1 MARMRNRFNQKARE
15 GKKKQ
20 VVVDNSETKKVL
32 VDSKALGGS
41 SKYDEANALVLPSK
55 KRKTVVK
62 DLNKG
67 SGSKFLSRKQRKRL
81 EKIVERREKK
91 SNRAE
96 LLEELQKHQLSAE
109 KYSKLTPLVQVQTE
123 GLKKLFS
130 EIEKGD
136 YEKRALESSLAE
148 TSAIPASSSRS
159 SIKGSNKL
167 KYRSWSGRFSLDKKS
182 KECSKDPMVLGLD
195 EEPSSDEDDSD
206 VEMIGADTD
215 EVKEELVDDEG
226 EMDTNDET
234 GDKEEEEDEEEEVR
248 AEESDNKNDT
258 VQKLKQ
264 DCVKPDVQLTS
275 VKAEKKPKQFVQVN
289 RTPEIEAVRAKL
301 PIIPEEQVI
310 MESINENAVTVL
322 AGETGS
328 GKTTQVPQFLY
339 EAGFALNGKIIGITE
354 PRRVAAISM
363 SHRVAKE
370 LNLSTSIVS
379 YQIRFEGNANPK
391 TKIKFMTDGVLL
403 KELEKDFL
411 LSKYSAICIDEAHER
426 SLYTDILIG
435 LLSRVVTI
443 RKKRN
448 DPLKLVIMSA
458 TMRVED
464 FQENSKLFKVPPRL
478 IHVPTR
484 QFPVQIHFNKV
495 TPENYIV
502 AAYKKAVQI
511 HRKLP
516 PGGILIFLTGQ
527 QEVRTVVSKLRKA
540 FPRKDAANYD
550 STAHENENAFLKQK
564 KRRSQGNNKNKNAAL
579 RTFDLDKIKALPLKS
594 GEGDGDEY
602 GSENNSEDELE
613 EDDDL
618 NSEWAVDSDGGG
630 EPLYVLPLYS
640 MLPSNEQQKVFET
653 PPEGCRLCVVATNVA
668 ETSLTIPSIRYV
680 IDVGK
685 VKNKEWDKLT
695 GVQQFCVT
703 WCSKA
708 SAEQRAGRAGRTG
721 PGHCYRLF
729 SSAVYDSD
737 FEQYSA
743 PEILIR
749 PVDDMMLFMKSIG
762 IDRVCNFPYPTH
774 PGETQ
779 LFGAEKTLIDLGA
792 LEIPKV
798 KGKAQKSA
806 AKNSNGGDQS
816 RITDLG
822 KTMSHFPLSPR
833 FSKMLAL
840 SFHHSVIEYAV
851 ALVAGL
857 TVQEVFLDVS
867 LDESSKGLKSSWIKL
882 RRQWAGTGS
891 QLHLGDNMVLLR
903 AVGAFEY
910 EGGTAEF
917 CQKAGLRFKAMK
929 EIRKLRKQLISE
941 INMMVSAEQELPI
954 NPQMKPPTD
963 DEATL
968 LRQILLSGLP
978 DRIARKID
986 DSELKQDEDK
996 KKYKYAYRCGELED
1010 PVIMHPSSVLRGSLP
1025 EWVTYQ
1031 EIFESNEKMYMRGI
1045 TAIEPSW
1052 IPLFCKS
1059 LCNMGSP
1066 LSEPLPFYD
1075 SEKGIVTCSVNC
1087 TYGKQG
1093 WELPIHEIEFP
1104 FSLEKFKLFAQF
1116 LLQGDVFP
1124 KLEKWRSHLLSLPIT
1139 MTKPWARLQPRT
1151 QTLLDA
1157 LTSKRICSKSD
1168 LLEVW
1173 KSDKNFLLKE
1183 YLEWFSAEHQIQISC
1198 CWPPI

>member
-1 MARMRNRFNQKARE
+1 MARMRHRFNQKARQ
-15 GKKKQ
+15 GKNKQ
-20 VVVDNSETKKVL
+20 VVVDDSEAKKVL
-32 VDSKALGGS
+32 VDTKALGGGS
-41 SKYDEANALVLPSK
+41 SSASKYDEANALVLPSK

-62 DLNKG
+62 DTGKG
-67 SGSKFLSRKQRKRL
+67 SGQKFLSRKQRKKL

-109 KYSKLTPLVQVQTE
+109 KYAKLTPLVQVQTE

-130 EIEKGD
+130 EIERGD
-136 YEKRALESSLAE
+136 YEKRVLEHSSADTTAKPSLAK
-148 TSAIPASSSRS
+148 S

-167 KYRSWSGRFSLDKKS
+167 KYRSWSGRFNQDTKS
-182 KECSKDPMVLGLD
+182 KEPSKDPMVLGLD
-195 EEPSSDEDDSD
+195 EESSDEDEDSD
-206 VEMIGADTD
+206 VEMIEGNTD
-215 EVKEELVDDEG
+215 VVKEEPVEDSDSDANSGTEDNGISENDNQTAGEVTSDVDEQMNALEQKDGVNKPGVELVG
-226 EMDTNDET
+226 E
-234 GDKEEEEDEEEEVR
+234 K
-248 AEESDNKNDT
+248 
-258 VQKLKQ
+258 
-264 DCVKPDVQLTS
+264 VKV
-275 VKAEKKPKQFVQVN
+275 EKKPKQFVQVN

-301 PIIPEEQVI
+301 PIIPEEQII
-310 MESINENAVTVL
+310 MESITENAVTVL

-339 EAGFALNGKIIGITE
+339 EAGYALNDKIIGVTE

-370 LNLSTSIVS
+370 LNLSTDIVS
-379 YQIRFEGNANPK
+379 YQIRFEGNASSK

-403 KELEKDFL
+403 KEIEKDFL
-411 LSKYSAICIDEAHER
+411 LTKYSAICIDEAHER

-435 LLSRVVTI
+435 LLSRCVMV

-448 DPLKLVIMSA
+448 DPLKLIIMSA

-464 FQENSKLFKVPPRL
+464 FQENSKLFKAPPTM

-484 QFPVQIHFNKV
+484 QFPVQMHFNKV

-540 FPRKDAANYD
+540 FPRKDGGNYGTK
-550 STAHENENAFLKQK
+550 SKSNENAFTKRKKKQSK
-564 KRRSQGNNKNKNAAL
+564 GNQNIAL

-594 GEGDGDEY
+594 GEESEEEC
-602 GSENNSEDELE
+602 GSENSEDEL
-613 EDDDL
+613 DDDFD
-618 NSEWAVDSDGGG
+618 SEWAVDNEAGGD
-630 EPLYVLPLYS
+630 PLHVLPLYS
-640 MLPSNEQQKVFET
+640 MLPSNEQQKVFEH

-668 ETSLTIPSIRYV
+668 ETSLTIPSVRYV

-685 VKNKEWDKLT
+685 VKTKEWDKLT
-695 GVQQFCVT
+695 GVQQFRVT

-729 SSAVYDSD
+729 SSAVYDSE

-743 PEILIR
+743 PEILLR

-774 PGETQ
+774 PGENQ
-779 LFGAEKTLIDLGA
+779 LVGAETTLINLGA
-792 LEIPKV
+792 LEVSKV
-798 KGKAQKSA
+798 KGKHQKSF
-806 AKNSNGGDQS
+806 NSGDQS

-822 KTMSHFPLSPR
+822 KTMAHFPLSPR

-840 SFHHSVIEYAV
+840 SFHHSVVEYAV

-857 TVQEVFLDVS
+857 TIQEVFLDVS
-867 LDESSKGLKSSWIKL
+867 LDESCKGLKSSWAKL
-882 RRQWAGTGS
+882 RRQWAGAGS
-891 QLHLGDNMVLLR
+891 QLLLGDNIVLLR

-910 EGGTAEF
+910 EGGTGEF

-929 EIRKLRKQLISE
+929 EIRKLRKQLTGE
-941 INMMVSAEQELPI
+941 INMMVSAEHELSL
-954 NPQMKPPTD
+954 NPQMKPPTE

-978 DRIARKID
+978 DRIAKKID

-1031 EIFESNEKMYMRGI
+1031 DVFESNQKMYMRGI

-1059 LCNMGSP
+1059 MCNIGSP
-1066 LSEPLPFYD
+1066 LSEPPPYYD
-1075 SEKGIVTCSVNC
+1075 SDKGIVKCSVNC

-1093 WELPIHEIEFP
+1093 WELPMHEIEFP

-1124 KLEKWRSHLLSLPIT
+1124 KLAKWRSHLLSLPIT
-1139 MTKPWARLQPRT
+1139 MTKSWARLQPRT

-1157 LTSKRICSKSD
+1157 LTSKRVCSKSD
-1168 LLEVW
+1168 LLVVW
-1173 KSDKNFLLKE
+1173 KNDKNYLLKE
-1183 YLEWFSAEHQIQISC
+1183 YLEWFSGEHQIQISC
-1198 CWPPI
+1198 CWPPV